1 MVCYHISL
9 PWAIGTI
16 LISLPSHLMLY
27 GSFGMEIPCEPL
39 ENRLSNMGKKK
50 SPREMLTRVTNQ
62 RISLK
67 GLILQERD

>member
-1 MVCYHISL
+1 ML
-9 PWAIGTI
+9 PYFFALGHRNDSY
-16 LISLPSHLMLY
+16 LAAEPPKLY

-67 GLILQERD
+67 GLILQEKD